1 LFGDGLKMLVR
12 QISRADARVRLL
24 MSTPGVGPLV
34 ALTYVGAIDDP
45 ARFTS
50 SKSVGA
56 HFGRGRANGAAAHR
70 RQHR

>member
-1 LFGDGLKMLVR
+1 
-12 QISRADARVRLL
+12 

-34 ALTYVGAIDDP
+34 ALTYVAAIDDP

-56 HFGRGRANGAAAHR
+56 HFGLTPKKYHRSNEDVCQTFAISKGASTSKATVGGSS
-70 RQHR
+70 